1 MSDILRGTSMR
12 IKNILLAGILSAICI
27 VGYGQNLGQ
36 FISAAEKSFQGEDYY
51 SALSYYLE
59 AIQFDTT
66 DLDVSYNVAESAR
79 LFDSYNIS
87 KDYYSRVVALDEN
100 NNYPL
105 APFYLGEMSQITG
118 DYESA
123 ITYYK
128 LYLSEQE
135 GEDEYLTAKA
145 QKEISSAE
153 WSLEMADNIQEN
165 ISVRRFGDDVNT
177 EFSEFGAIRSEDGL
191 TYSSLAF
198 QTEEE
203 KNIPTK
209 AISKIVKSTA
219 DGMVD
224 SYVELNRPNLNTAH
238 TTYNTNK
245 SRIYYTICNYINA
258 TDIRCDLYSRAILG
272 DGSYGEETKL
282 PDHINGDT
290 HTSTQPTVAFDQ
302 SLGKEVLYFSSD
314 RAGGEGKMDLW
325 YVTLD
330 GLDKYSDP
338 INLSI
343 LNTAEDDITPFY
355 HANSQVLYFSS
366 EGYTSL
372 GGFDIYRAPKDN
384 GTFGEVENLGLPI
397 NSSYNDV
404 YYNLDDDGE
413 SALFSSNRTG
423 TKYVDE
429 LNESCCYDIFESDI
443 ENVEINLNALTFDAN
458 TLDTLTDVKVDLVC
472 ADNGQIMDTR
482 TNSAGADHSFS
493 LERGKEYL
501 VISSKDGY
509 TPDTMRL
516 NTNRIYSSEDIV
528 RKVFLK
534 RNSLDLLVYTYDDIS
549 KLALPGTTVKLIDL
563 TDGSIQ
569 EKLITNE
576 EGNDFT
582 FNVIPGHEYQ
592 IIGFRDRYGEAST
605 MFKAIDEDGTGVIT
619 RKLYLERRDL
629 NIYLPLALY
638 FDNDE
643 PNKRSVSLTTD
654 KDYTETFDEYIFRK
668 QQFKDEYTKGMSE
681 TDKGLGE
688 SRLED
693 FFENDVKNGY
703 NNYQQFLQAMLKQL
717 DKGRT
722 FELSIRG
729 FASPRA
735 DTRYN
740 LALSQRRVISVE
752 NDIRTFAGGALTT
765 FIDNGQLKITQ
776 LSYGENLAPE
786 GISDVFRDR
795 RNSIYSPEA
804 SKERR
809 VEIVE
814 IKTQLFNE

>member
-1 MSDILRGTSMR
+1 MSDILRGTRMR
-12 IKNILLAGILSAICI
+12 LKNILLAGVLSAVCF

-36 FISAAEKSFQGEDYY
+36 YISAAEESFRGEDYY

-59 AIQFDTT
+59 AIQFDTS
-66 DLDVSYNVAESAR
+66 DIDVMYDIAESAR

-87 KDYYSRVVALDEN
+87 KKYYTKVVDLDDTN
-100 NNYPL
+100 TYPL

-118 DYESA
+118 DYQSA
-123 ITYYK
+123 ITYYN

-145 QKEISSAE
+145 KKEISSAE
-153 WSLEMADNIQEN
+153 WSLEMADNVQEN
-165 ISVRRFGDDVNT
+165 ITVQRYGDEINT
-177 EFSEFGAIRSEDGL
+177 EYSEFGATKTDDGVI
-191 TYSSLAF
+191 YSSLAF

-203 KNIPTK
+203 RNIPTK
-209 AISKIVKSTA
+209 AISKIVKSTSE
-219 DGMVD
+219 GVQD
-224 SYVELNRPNLNTAH
+224 SYAELNRANLNTAH
-238 TTYNTNK
+238 TTFNTNN
-245 SRIYYTICNYINA
+245 SRIYYTICDYLNA
-258 TDIRCDLYSRAILG
+258 NDIRCDLYSRAILG
-272 DGSYGEETKL
+272 DGTYGEETKL
-282 PDHINGDT
+282 PDHINGSA
-290 HTSTQPTVAFDQ
+290 HTSTQPNVAFD
-302 SLGKEVLYFSSD
+302 SDLGKEVLYFSSD
-314 RAGGEGKMDLW
+314 RDGGEGKMDLW
-325 YVTLD
+325 YVTID

-338 INLSI
+338 VNLSG

-372 GGFDIYRAPKDN
+372 GGFDIYRSPKDN

-413 SALFSSNRTG
+413 TALFSSNRTG
-423 TKYVDE
+423 AKFVDP

-443 ENVEINLNALTFDAN
+443 EEVIINLNALTFDAT
-458 TLDTLTDVKVDLVC
+458 TLDTLTDVKVDLIC

-482 TNSAGADHSFS
+482 SNVAGADHPFT

-501 VISSKDGY
+501 VVSSKEGY
-509 TPDTMRL
+509 APDTMLL

-563 TDGSIQ
+563 TDGTVQ
-569 EKLITNE
+569 EKVITNE
-576 EGNDFT
+576 EANDFSFT
-582 FNVIPGHEYQ
+582 VIPGHEYQ

-605 MFKAIDEDGTGVIT
+605 MFKAIDEDGTGIIT

-668 QQFKDEYTKGMSE
+668 QQFKDEYTKGMSDTE
-681 TDKGLGE
+681 MGLGE

-693 FFENDVKNGY
+693 FFENDVKNGFD
-703 NNYQQFLQAMLKQL
+703 NYQQFLQAMLKQL

-752 NDIRTFAGGALTT
+752 NDIRSFADGALTT

>member
-12 IKNILLAGILSAICI
+12 VKNILLAGVLSAICF

-36 FISAAEKSFQGEDYY
+36 FITAAEKSFQGEDYY
-51 SALSYYLE
+51 SALAYYLE
-59 AIQFDTT
+59 AIEFDTS
-66 DLDVSYNVAESAR
+66 DMNVMYDVAESAR

-87 KDYYSRVVALDEN
+87 RDYYTKVVELDEN

-135 GEDEYLTAKA
+135 GEDEYLTARA
-145 QKEISSAE
+145 RKEISSAE
-153 WSLEMADNIQEN
+153 WSLEMAENVQEN
-165 ISVRRFGDDVNT
+165 ITVRRFGDEINT
-177 EFSEFGAIRSEDGL
+177 EFSEFGAIRGEDGL

-203 KNIPTK
+203 RNIPTK

-238 TTYNTNK
+238 TTFNTNK

-258 TDIRCDLYSRAILG
+258 NDIRCDLYSRAILG

-282 PDHINGDT
+282 PEHINGDT
-290 HTSTQPTVAFDQ
+290 HTTTQPNVAFDQ
-302 SLGKEVLYFSSD
+302 DIGKEVLYFSSN
-314 RAGGEGKMDLW
+314 RAGGKGKMDLW

-338 INLSI
+338 VNLNA

-372 GGFDIYRAPKDN
+372 GGFDIYRTPKDN
-384 GTFGEVENLGLPI
+384 GAYGEVENLGLPI

-423 TKYVDE
+423 TKFVDA

-443 ENVEINLNALTFDAN
+443 EEVIINLNALTFDAN

-472 ADNGQIMDTR
+472 ADNGQIMDAR
-482 TNSAGADHSFS
+482 TNSAGPDHPFS

-569 EKLITNE
+569 EKVITNE

-582 FNVIPGHEYQ
+582 FTVIPGHEYQ

-605 MFKAIDEDGTGVIT
+605 MFKAIDEDGTGIIT

-681 TDKGLGE
+681 TNQGLGE

-693 FFENDVKNGY
+693 FFENDVKNGFD
-703 NNYQQFLQAMLKQL
+703 NYQQFLQAMLKQL

-752 NDIRTFAGGALTT
+752 NDIRAFAGGALTT

-776 LSYGENLAPE
+776 LSYGENLSPE

-814 IKTQLFNE
+814 IKTQLINE